1 MSFSIQKIVGTS
13 GFKEEICSKNI
24 VFYGDVSKK
33 KFSKLLDTLTL
44 KRAENF
50 VDNKIE
56 IQKKFCTGTSIK
68 RITDIKSGLSDVH
81 NQGKS
86 VVVVTLDD
94 SLELLYKPRSM
105 ENDRVFL
112 NLLKWISDKVGL
124 DCYQYPILSYENDS
138 WGAVS

>member
-1 MSFSIQKIVGTS
+1 MVLK
-13 GFKEEICSKNI
+13 KNCLKNI
-24 VFYGDVSKK
+24 RFYGDVSKK
-33 KFSKLLDTLTL
+33 KFKQ
-44 KRAENF
+44 AVGYYVEIVENF

-94 SLELLYKPRSM
+94 SLELLYKT
-105 ENDRVFL
+105 
-112 NLLKWISDKVGL
+112 KKYGK
-124 DCYQYPILSYENDS
+124 
-138 WGAVS
+138 